1 MQHAQRVT
9 EHGRLITTATRV
21 CERAELT
28 LTFMEVGARAV
39 ISLFILSAMPG
50 NIVVPACTPVHV
62 NHPAKTAYTPRKDSL
77 YTLSNVHYAPRWGE
91 PYTSVQMCTSPAPAY
106 PGVLVSGHG
115 TEQAAVLR

>member
-1 MQHAQRVT
+1 MQHAQRVK
-9 EHGRLITTATRV
+9 EHQRLIAMSTRV
-21 CERAELT
+21 CARAGLT
-28 LTFMEVGARAV
+28 LTFMDVGARAV

-50 NIVVPACTPVHV
+50 NIVVPACKTVHV
-62 NHPAKTAYTPRKDSL
+62 NHPA
-77 YTLSNVHYAPRWGE
+77 VHIVQHVHHAPRWGE

>member
-1 MQHAQRVT
+1 MLSKHCAACAAI
-9 EHGRLITTATRV
+9 EGAWAPHCKSTRV

-50 NIVVPACTPVHV
+50 NIVVPACTTVHV
-62 NHPAKTAYTPRKDSL
+62 NHPAKTIYTHCPTCSPCAQMG
-77 YTLSNVHYAPRWGE
+77 VE

-106 PGVLVSGHG
+106 SGVLVSGHG

>member
-62 NHPAKTAYTPRKDSL
+62 NHPAKTAYTHCPMFTMRPDGVSPTHL
-77 YTLSNVHYAPRWGE
+77 YRCALPQPLHILESSSVGMGLSK
-91 PYTSVQMCTSPAPAY
+91 QQC
-106 PGVLVSGHG
+106 
-115 TEQAAVLR
+115 